1 MKRNIILLLVVSLI
15 VLSLGTLAMA
25 QPKNVP
31 ERPQKPLIGKDGEF
45 VEVLWLW
52 ELTKALNLNE
62 EKLAL
67 LIPKL
72 KKFNDLRKETA
83 QARKKTLFELRDAL
97 KNNKDDATIEAIL
110 GKLDKL
116 EKDFLKQREAI
127 EQEIKSVLTVKEW
140 AQYILLRENFERK
153 LKAFLLNNA
162 KLREEKPPK
171 KR

>member
-15 VLSLGTLAMA
+15 ILSLGTLAMA

-31 ERPQKPLIGKDGEF
+31 KKPQKPLIGRDGEF

-72 KKFNDLRKETA
+72 KRLNDLRRETA
-83 QARKKTLFELRDAL
+83 QSRKKVLFELRDAL

-110 GKLDKL
+110 GKLDTL

-140 AQYILLRENFERK
+140 AQYIILRENFERK

-162 KLREEKPPK
+162 KLKGKRPPK